1 MSKQEIFLY
10 NLVQDFVHVARLDNL
25 EWEDWPE
32 ESKELFQKMQEWAKS
47 H

>member
-10 NLVQDFVHVARLDNL
+10 NLVKDFICSVRFDNL

-32 ESKELFQKMQEWAKS
+32 ESRELFEKMREWAKS
-47 H
+47 N